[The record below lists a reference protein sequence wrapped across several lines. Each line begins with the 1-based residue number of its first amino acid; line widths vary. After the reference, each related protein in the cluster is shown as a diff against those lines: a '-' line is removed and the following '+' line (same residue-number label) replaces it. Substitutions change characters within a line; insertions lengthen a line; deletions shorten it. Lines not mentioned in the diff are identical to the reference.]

1 MRPRLPAVGDLPAPA
16 AALGCALI
24 VFAAIMGARALGAL
38 QGIELGAYDRF
49 LTLSRRDAAPDPEIV
64 VIEIGDEDL
73 ADESVNFCPVPDAL
87 LAKAIDN
94 LERLGPS
101 VIAVDLLRDRPIGVG
116 GDALQAAFAKYD
128 NLVGAFFFARAPDP
142 GSYPPRG
149 ITGDDV
155 YLRAGFTDLFPDAQ
169 DGKVRRA
176 VLGLADH
183 LPFALQTVRNHLLRR
198 DGIDLAYA
206 EGITPP
212 TLQLGEGV
220 FRRLPPRPVGYARK
234 VVDQSYQVLI
244 TYPMGAQRAE
254 HYPFSAVT
262 GDRIALRPDAIAGK
276 IVLIGSAAPSQ
287 KDWFKVPVTD
297 DDLYGV
303 HVHAQMVSQFLAEAR
318 GLERPLVAVAG
329 WLDTLI
335 ILACCLA
342 AAGVALLACERGLLL
357 VVIAGLG
364 IVGIGGGAY
373 AAFDPP
379 WAATARTW
387 IGVVPAVLG
396 WFLSLTLV
404 TVYAAWRS
412 AVDRRM
418 LTRLFHVQV
427 DSTIAKHMWEE
438 RADLIEH
445 GRIAPRALEA
455 NILFLDMR
463 DSTTIGETLP
473 PPVLVEWLNVYLAR
487 MAAIVAEHGG
497 VLEKFT
503 GDGLMAMFGPP
514 FVRASAEADED
525 SRRAVACALAM
536 SAALDPL
543 NRRFRAEDLPEVRIR
558 IGVHRGPV
566 VGGTLGSSDRLQY
579 TLVGDT
585 VNTASRLESWKPKGP
600 DPVYERSYSRV
611 LISEEVRRALGPDIR
626 TVPVKDID
634 LKGKHRQVVVHRVLL
649 PGEQD
654 VSVPA

>member
-1 MRPRLPAVGDLPAPA
+1 MRRKLPAVGDLPAPA
-16 AALGCALI
+16 AASGCALI
-24 VFAAIMGARALGAL
+24 VFLLIIAARWLGAL
-38 QGIELGAYDRF
+38 QGLELGAYDRF
-49 LTLSRRDAAPDPEIV
+49 LSLSRSDAAADPEIV

-101 VIAVDLLRDRPIGVG
+101 VIAVDLLRDRPIGSG
-116 GDALQAAFAKYD
+116 GDALAATFAAHD
-128 NLVGAFFFARAPDP
+128 NLIGAFFFARAPDP

-149 ITGDDV
+149 ISSDDIH
-155 YLRAGFTDLFPDAQ
+155 LRAGFTDVFPDAQ

-183 LPFALQTVRNHLLRR
+183 LPFALQTARNHMLRR

-206 EGITPP
+206 DGLTPP
-212 TLQLGEGV
+212 ALQLGDGV
-220 FRRLPPRPVGYARK
+220 FHRLPPRPVGYARD
-234 VVDQSYQVLI
+234 VVADSYQILL
-244 TYPMGAQRAE
+244 TFPMGAQRAE
-254 HYPFSAVT
+254 RYPFRAVA
-262 GDRIALRPDAIAGK
+262 GHRVALRPDAIAGK

-287 KDWFKVPVTD
+287 KDWFKIPVAEA
-297 DDLYGV
+297 DLYGV
-303 HVHAQMVSQFLAEAR
+303 HLHAQMVSQFLREAR
-318 GLERPLVAVAG
+318 GQERPLRALGG

-335 ILACCLA
+335 ILACCLG
-342 AAGVALLACERGLLL
+342 AAGIALLVRERGLLL
-357 VVIAGLG
+357 VLVA
-364 IVGIGGGAY
+364 GIGIIAIIGGAY

-379 WAATARTW
+379 WAGASRTW
-387 IGVVPAVLG
+387 VGVVPSGLG
-396 WFLSLTLV
+396 WFLTLMLV

-412 AVDRRM
+412 GVDRRM

-427 DSTIAKHMWEE
+427 DSTIARHMWDE
-438 RADLIEH
+438 RADLIAN
-445 GRIAPRALEA
+445 GRITPRALEA

-463 DSTTIGETLP
+463 DSTTIGESLP
-473 PPVLVEWLNVYLAR
+473 PPVLVEWLNVYLSR

-525 SRRAVACALAM
+525 SRRAVDCALAM
-536 SAALDPL
+536 SAALGPL
-543 NRRFRAEDLPEVRIR
+543 NRRFRAEDLPEVKIR

-585 VNTASRLESWKPKGP
+585 VNTASRLESWKPARP
-600 DPVYERSYSRV
+600 DAVYERSYSRV
-611 LISEEVRRALGPDIR
+611 LISEEVRRALGPEIR

-634 LKGKHRQVVVHRVLL
+634 LKGKHRPVVVHRVLL
-649 PGEQD
+649 PGEQE
-654 VSVPA
+654 VPLPA